1 MRLHSMLYIRC
12 VTGSPITINMAIL
25 CRRRQASGGGATPPI
40 DAWGGTYPPASHGA
54 AVGGALGGGGSP
66 QGAQTPRARAAL
78 RRAAAPVDP
87 HSIEACENL
96 LENYFMQARPGAAAQ
111 ALRGHCTR
119 VQALLRASRASRV

>member
-1 MRLHSMLYIRC
+1 
-12 VTGSPITINMAIL
+12 MAIL

-54 AVGGALGGGGSP
+54 AGGGALGGGSP